1 MTLFEFH
8 ELAEAEGGSVLDPL
22 DRRQTEALC
31 QRVRMVFQDALAS
44 LDSRMPVGDVVARQN
59 RNSSSSTSRSLR
71 LARTVRT
78 APRTGSRL

>member
-31 QRVRMVFQDALAS
+31 QRVRMVFQDAMAHWTRVCRS
-44 LDSRMPVGDVVARQN
+44 ETSSR
-59 RNSSSSTSRSLR
+59 
-71 LARTVRT
+71 ARTGTPRPRRAVLFVSHELSALLRVREV
-78 APRTGSRL
+78 A